1 MEEKNDE
8 MILERFFYDV
18 KYVNVLI
25 NGECFNL
32 RKNDAGYYE
41 LKAPKDKL
49 SAISSV
55 SVYMEDE
62 SEKMVYISVVII

>member
-1 MEEKNDE
+1 

-18 KYVNVLI
+18 KYAYVLI

-32 RKNDAGYYE
+32 RKNDADYYA
-41 LKAPKDKL
+41 LKASKDNR

-55 SVYMEDE
+55 SIYMEDE
-62 SEKMVYISVVII
+62 SGKSFILMQM